1 MDDPDLEE
9 RMSAVASMPV
19 DLPTF
24 NVETLPDGTLRVSLV
39 GAWHFAA
46 LEPRLAGMNRSLFYL
61 AAVPDIQWDLQHVET
76 LDVTG
81 AAILWGHW
89 TRRLD
94 RVRLRPEHEALFDRL
109 ARTPPPVPPPRPPWT
124 EALVVLGSR
133 MAELSGHLLGMLV
146 ILGRLILDLAYV
158 VSHPSRAPWR
168 EWSAGIYRAGVTALP
183 ITALVGFLIGIV
195 LSYLSAQQLRTF
207 GANVFIVNLLGISI
221 LRELGP
227 LLAAILVAGRSGSA
241 ITAQIG
247 MMRVTKELDALAV
260 LGISASLRLV
270 LPRVLALACA
280 MPLLVVWTDALALWG
295 GMIAADRELGIPPS
309 LFFAKLP
316 DVVPVSNLWLGVSKG
331 AVFGVLI
338 GLIACHFGLRVE
350 PNTQSLGAGTTRS
363 VVASITAVIL
373 ADALFAIM
381 TSRGWFG

>member
-1 MDDPDLEE
+1 
-9 RMSAVASMPV
+9 MSPAAAPS
-19 DLPTF
+19 LAFPTF
-24 NVETLPDGTLRVSLV
+24 AVETLPDGTLRVNLS

-46 LEPRLAGMNRSLFYL
+46 LEPRLAGLNRSLFYL
-61 AAVPDIQWDLQHVET
+61 AAVPEIKWDLQQIET

-89 TRRLD
+89 GRRLE
-94 RVRLRPEHEALFDRL
+94 RVRMRPEHEALFKRL
-109 ARTPPPVPPPRPPWT
+109 ARTPPPGPPPQVPWS
-124 EALVVLGSR
+124 EPLVVLGTT
-133 MAELSGHLLGMLV
+133 AGDVTDQVAGMVV
-146 ILGRLILDLAYV
+146 ILGRLVLDLV
-158 VSHPSRAPWR
+158 FLVTHPRRVPWR
-168 EWSAGIYRAGVTALP
+168 EWSAGVYRAGVTALP
-183 ITALVGFLIGIV
+183 ITALVGFLIGVV

-270 LPRVLALACA
+270 LPRVLSLACA

-309 LFFAKLP
+309 LFISKLP
-316 DVVPVSNLWLGVSKG
+316 DVVPVSNLWLGVQKG

-338 GLIACHFGLRVE
+338 GIIACHFGLRVE
-350 PNTQSLGAGTTRS
+350 PNTQSLGKGTTRS

>member
-1 MDDPDLEE
+1 MIATDL
-9 RMSAVASMPV
+9 AF
-19 DLPTF
+19 PTF
-24 NVETLPDGTLRVSLV
+24 TVEKLPDGALRVNLT
-39 GAWHFAA
+39 GAWHLAV
-46 LEPRLAGMNRSLFYL
+46 LEPHLAGLNRSLFYL
-61 AAVPDIQWDLQHVET
+61 AAMPDVKWDLHKVET
-76 LDVTG
+76 LDMTG
-81 AAILWGHW
+81 AAVLWRHW
-89 TRRLD
+89 GRRLD
-94 RVRLRPEHEALFDRL
+94 RVRLRPEHEALFERL
-109 ARTPPPVPPPRPPWT
+109 AGTPPPGPAPRVPWT
-124 EALVVLGSR
+124 EPLAVLGTQT
-133 MAELSGHLLGMLV
+133 ADLSGQLLGIVVM
-146 ILGRLILDLAYV
+146 LGRLVLDLAYV
-158 VSHPSRAPWR
+158 ITHPSRLPWR

-183 ITALVGFLIGIV
+183 ITALVGFLIGVV

-260 LGISASLRLV
+260 LGISPSLRLV

-295 GMIAADRELGIPPS
+295 GMIAAERELGIPPS
-309 LFFAKLP
+309 LFLSKLP
-316 DVVPVSNLWLGVSKG
+316 SVVPVSNLWLGVEKG

-338 GLIACHFGLRVE
+338 ALIACHFGLRVE

-381 TSRGWFG
+381 TSHGWFG

>member
-1 MDDPDLEE
+1 
-9 RMSAVASMPV
+9 MSATIAT
-19 DLPTF
+19 DLAIPTF
-24 NVETLPDGTLRVSLV
+24 TVEKLPDGTLRVNLA
-39 GAWHFAA
+39 GGWHLAA
-46 LEPRLAGMNRSLFYL
+46 LESRLAGLNRSLFYL
-61 AAVPDIQWDLQHVET
+61 AAMPEVEWNLHHVET
-76 LDVTG
+76 LDTTG
-81 AAILWGHW
+81 AAVLWRHW
-89 TRRLD
+89 GRRLD
-94 RVRLRPEHEALFDRL
+94 RVRLRPEHEALFERL
-109 ARTPPPVPPPRPPWT
+109 ARTPTPGPAPRLPWT
-124 EALVVLGSR
+124 EPLAVLGTNT
-133 MAELSGHLLGMLV
+133 AELCGHLLGMV
-146 ILGRLILDLAYV
+146 TILGRLILDLAYV
-158 VSHPSRAPWR
+158 ITHPSRLPWR

-183 ITALVGFLIGIV
+183 ITALVGFLIGVV

-260 LGISASLRLV
+260 LGISPSLRLV

-295 GMIAADRELGIPPS
+295 GMIAADRALGIPPS
-309 LFFAKLP
+309 LFLSKLP
-316 DVVPVSNLWLGVSKG
+316 NVVPVSNLWLGVEKG

-338 GLIACHFGLRVE
+338 AIIACHFGLRVE

-381 TSRGWFG
+381 TSHGWLG

>member
-1 MDDPDLEE
+1 
-9 RMSAVASMPV
+9 MSAAAETPLVP
-19 DLPTF
+19 PTF
-24 NVETLPDGTLRVSLV
+24 TVEKLPDGALRVNLT
-39 GAWHFAA
+39 GPWNFAA
-46 LEPRLAGMNRSLFYL
+46 VEPGLASLNRSLLYL
-61 AAVPDIQWDLQHVET
+61 AAVPELEWNLKQVET

-89 TRRLD
+89 GRRLE
-94 RVRLRPEHEALFDRL
+94 RVQLRPEHEPLFERL
-109 ARTPPPVPPPRPPWT
+109 ARTPPPGIAPRLPRT
-124 EALVVLGSR
+124 EPIARLGAKS
-133 MAELSGHLLGMLV
+133 AELSGQLLGMV
-146 ILGRLILDLAYV
+146 AILGRLILDLAFLV
-158 VSHPSRAPWR
+158 GSPSRVPWR

-183 ITALVGFLIGIV
+183 ITALVGFLIGVV

-260 LGISASLRLV
+260 LGISPSLRLV

-280 MPLLVVWTDALALWG
+280 MPLLVLWTDALALWG
-295 GMIAADRELGIPPS
+295 GMLAAERELGVPTS
-309 LFFAKLP
+309 LFISKLP
-316 DVVPVSNLWLGVSKG
+316 DVVPVSNLWLGVGKG
-331 AVFGVLI
+331 AAFGVLI
-338 GLIACHFGLRVE
+338 ALIACHFGLRVE
-350 PNTQSLGAGTTRS
+350 PNTQSLGAGTTQS

-381 TSRGWFG
+381 TSKGWFG

>member
-1 MDDPDLEE
+1 
-9 RMSAVASMPV
+9 MSAAAATT
-19 DLPTF
+19 LAFPTF
-24 NVETLPDGTLRVSLV
+24 TVETLPDGTLRVNLA

-46 LEPRLAGMNRSLFYL
+46 IEPRLAGLNRSLFYL
-61 AAVPDIQWDLQHVET
+61 AAVPEIKWDLQHVET

-81 AAILWGHW
+81 AAILWRHW
-89 TRRLD
+89 GRRLE
-94 RVRLRPEHEALFDRL
+94 RVRLRPEHEALFKRL
-109 ARTPPPVPPPRPPWT
+109 ARTPPPGPPPRMPWT
-124 EALVVLGSR
+124 EPLVVLGTT
-133 MAELSGHLLGMLV
+133 AADLSAQVAGMV
-146 ILGRLILDLAYV
+146 AILGRLVLDLAFLAT
-158 VSHPSRAPWR
+158 HPSRVPWR

-183 ITALVGFLIGIV
+183 ITALVGFLIGVV

-280 MPLLVVWTDALALWG
+280 MPLLVVWTDAMALWG
-295 GMIAADRELGIPPS
+295 GMIAAARELGIPPS
-309 LFFAKLP
+309 LFLSKLP
-316 DVVPVSNLWLGVSKG
+316 DVVPVSNLWLGVEKG

-338 GLIACHFGLRVE
+338 GIIACHFGLRVE

-381 TSRGWFG
+381 TSHGWFG

>member
-1 MDDPDLEE
+1 
-9 RMSAVASMPV
+9 MSASVATPRAV
-19 DLPTF
+19 PTF
-24 NVETLPDGTLRVSLV
+24 TVETLPDGALRVRLT

-46 LEPRLAGMNRSLFYL
+46 LEQGLAGLNRSLFYL
-61 AAVPDIQWDLQHVET
+61 AAVPDLQWDLHHVET

-89 TRRLD
+89 GRRLD
-94 RVRLRPEHEALFDRL
+94 RVDLRPEHAALFDRL
-109 ARTPPPVPPPRPPWT
+109 ARTSPPGPLPRLPWN
-124 EALVVLGSR
+124 EPLVVLGTKT
-133 MAELSGHLLGMLV
+133 AETLRQLLWMV
-146 ILGRLILDLAYV
+146 EILGRLVLDLFYV
-158 VSHPSRAPWR
+158 IISPRRVPWR
-168 EWSAGIYRAGVTALP
+168 EWSAGIHRAGVTALP
-183 ITALVGFLIGIV
+183 ITALVGFLIGVV

-247 MMRVTKELDALAV
+247 MMRVTKELDALSV
-260 LGISASLRLV
+260 LGISPSLRLV

-280 MPLLVVWTDALALWG
+280 MPLLVLWTDALALWG
-295 GMIAADRELGIPPS
+295 GMIAADPELGIPPS
-309 LFFAKLP
+309 LFLSKLP
-316 DVVPVSNLWLGVSKG
+316 DVVPVSNLWIGVEKG
-331 AVFGVLI
+331 AAFGVLI

-350 PNTQSLGAGTTRS
+350 PNTQSLGTGTTRS

-381 TSRGWFG
+381 TSHGWLG

>member
-1 MDDPDLEE
+1 
-9 RMSAVASMPV
+9 MSAAVATP
-19 DLPTF
+19 LPHPTF
-24 NVETLPDGTLRVSLV
+24 AVEKLSDGTLRVDLS
-39 GAWHFAA
+39 GPWHFAA
-46 LEPRLAGMNRSLFYL
+46 LEPQLASLNRSLFYL
-61 AAVPDIQWDLQHVET
+61 AAVPDIHWNLQHVET
-76 LDVTG
+76 LDVTS

-89 TRRLD
+89 RRRLD
-94 RVRLRPEHEALFDRL
+94 RVRLKPEHEALFERL
-109 ARTPPPVPPPRPPWT
+109 ARTPPPGPAPRLPWN
-124 EALVVLGSR
+124 EPLAVLGTKA
-133 MAELSGHLLGMLV
+133 AELSGQLLGMVAL
-146 ILGRLILDLAYV
+146 LGRLILDLAYV
-158 VSHPSRAPWR
+158 IRHPSRLPWR

-183 ITALVGFLIGIV
+183 ITALVGFLIGVV

-260 LGISASLRLV
+260 LGISPSLRLV

-280 MPLLVVWTDALALWG
+280 MPLLVLWTDALALWG

-309 LFFAKLP
+309 LFLTKLP
-316 DVVPVSNLWLGVSKG
+316 DVVPVSNLWLGVEKG
-331 AVFGVLI
+331 VVFGVLI
-338 GLIACHFGLRVE
+338 ALIGCHFGLRVE

-381 TSRGWFG
+381 TSHGWFG

>member
-1 MDDPDLEE
+1 
-9 RMSAVASMPV
+9 MSATIATELAS
-19 DLPTF
+19 PTF
-24 NVETLPDGTLRVSLV
+24 TVEKLPDGALRVNLT
-39 GAWHFAA
+39 GAWHLAA
-46 LEPRLAGMNRSLFYL
+46 LEPRLAGLNRSLFYL
-61 AAVPDIQWDLQHVET
+61 AAMPEVEWDLHHVEA
-76 LDVTG
+76 LDMTG
-81 AAILWGHW
+81 AAVLWGHW
-89 TRRLD
+89 GRRLD
-94 RVRLRPEHEALFDRL
+94 RVHLRPEHEALFERL
-109 ARTPPPVPPPRPPWT
+109 ARTPPPGPPPQLPWT
-124 EALVVLGSR
+124 EPLAVLGTNT
-133 MAELSGHLLGMLV
+133 AELSGHLLGMV
-146 ILGRLILDLAYV
+146 AMLGRLILDLAYV
-158 VSHPSRAPWR
+158 ITHPSRLPWR

-183 ITALVGFLIGIV
+183 ITALVGFLIGVV

-260 LGISASLRLV
+260 LGISPSLRLV

-309 LFFAKLP
+309 LFLSKLP
-316 DVVPVSNLWLGVSKG
+316 NVVPVSNLWLGAEKG

-338 GLIACHFGLRVE
+338 ALIACHFGLRVE

-381 TSRGWFG
+381 TSHGWFG

>member
-1 MDDPDLEE
+1 MS
-9 RMSAVASMPV
+9 SAVATHVPSPV
-19 DLPTF
+19 F
-24 NVETLPDGTLRVSLV
+24 SVEKLPDGMLQVNLS

-46 LEPRLAGMNRSLFYL
+46 VEPRLADLNRSLFYL
-61 AAVPDIQWDLQHVET
+61 AALPDLRWDLHGVET

-89 TRRLD
+89 KRRLEK
-94 RVRLRPEHEALFDRL
+94 VVLRPEHEALFERL
-109 ARTPPPVPPPRPPWT
+109 AHLPPPGPPRRLPWT
-124 EALVVLGSR
+124 EPLVVLGTE
-133 MAELSGHLLGMLV
+133 AATFSGQLV
-146 ILGRLILDLAYV
+146 GVVSMLGRLVLDLLYAV
-158 VSHPSRAPWR
+158 THPSRLPWR
-168 EWSAGIYRAGVTALP
+168 EWSAGIHRAGVTALP

-207 GANVFIVNLLGISI
+207 GANIFIVNLLGISI

-260 LGISASLRLV
+260 LGISPTLRLV

-295 GMIAADRELGIPPS
+295 GMIAADRELGIPPT
-309 LFFAKLP
+309 LFFSKLP
-316 DVVPVSNLWLGVSKG
+316 DVVPVSNLWLGVGKG

-338 GLIACHFGLRVE
+338 ALIACHFGLRVE
-350 PNTQSLGAGTTRS
+350 PNTQSLGEGTTRS
-363 VVASITAVIL
+363 VVVSITAVIL